1 MVLFILIVFAHDIVY
16 LIACL
21 TLSLLYDKFVVQF
34 DDVASIILLNHYRL
48 RSSFAPHVNGRGL
61 SHVHLSELID
71 INKWVSSL
79 LLLLAWIVIPKAF
92 THNILLCLF
101 TDLEIIKPPPFVVDA
116 VKDECVVVAAL
127 GIAVVNKDGV
137 QVVREVFIFLEGAID
152 FVFLLS

>member
-1 MVLFILIVFAHDIVY
+1 M
-16 LIACL
+16 
-21 TLSLLYDKFVVQF
+21 
-34 DDVASIILLNHYRL
+34 
-48 RSSFAPHVNGRGL
+48 
-61 SHVHLSELID
+61 
-71 INKWVSSL
+71 
-79 LLLLAWIVIPKAF
+79 LLLAWIVVPKAF

-101 TDLEIIKPPPFVVDA
+101 TDLEIIEPPPFVVDA